1 MNRDFLVKALK
12 SAAAVVLPGA
22 FISLLVCTL
31 MLGSDIFEML
41 MPVWLVIIFAVI
53 SFVLSRVPFISRRL
67 WARLVIS
74 AAAVAAA
81 VILLRIF

>member
-1 MNRDFLVKALK
+1 MNRGFLVKALK
-12 SAAAVVLPGA
+12 SAAVVVLPGSL
-22 FISLLVCTL
+22 ISLVLCTL

-53 SFVLSRVPFISRRL
+53 SFALSRVPFISRRL